1 MLKLGITSH
10 EENEAAALALAE
22 AVSMNAAAWN
32 YIYVHMLAAAL
43 RYMLPM
49 MHRIPRSAK
58 PGEIVG
64 SGWRL
69 VATIRTAK
77 EHTDF
82 RKLLQEKLSTDNQD
96 ILTDD
101 QWRAT
106 ARLAAILVIFV
117 TLVSRIDD
125 ESFTRIQR
133 EDFLRTIFRDLIDM
147 PWYLPPR
154 LEDIEPRFA
163 KSITVIFS
171 EIAYKPNKK
180 IGSKRQTS
188 GRLNCTTVRKNM
200 KTVYKLLKLY
210 DFKNVRYTPGNLFA
224 RIWAV
229 SKMRGGDEIFLPT
242 LMMQFQQESNMDSQQ
257 ATNAVQP
264 TVQQPTDGK
273 QKKPSE
279 AGTTAPKERGKSN
292 KYVVRATVDWP
303 LEFTDSSC
311 KVLRSPRDGHPPH
324 LPGLTVLN
332 ASAARWRARSLNA
345 VLRTAAVDLP
355 VDTVA
360 GPPQVN
366 QATMD
371 ARVPPLPGIL
381 HYDSAFQDGYD
392 MNDMGQDFALT
403 DPIPDNIFDEGLKFS
418 FDLM

>member
-133 EDFLRTIFRDLIDM
+133 EDFLQDHIQGFGRYAVVSAPTFGRYRATIGEISNCDFFGNSVQAEQENWQQKTNFRTIKLHYCPKEHEDSVQIAEII
-147 PWYLPPR
+147 R
-154 LEDIEPRFA
+154 LE
-163 KSITVIFS
+163 
-171 EIAYKPNKK
+171 
-180 IGSKRQTS
+180 KRAI
-188 GRLNCTTVRKNM
+188 
-200 KTVYKLLKLY
+200 Y
-210 DFKNVRYTPGNLFA
+210 P
-224 RIWAV
+224 W
-229 SKMRGGDEIFLPT
+229 
-242 LMMQFQQESNMDSQQ
+242 
-257 ATNAVQP
+257 
-264 TVQQPTDGK
+264 
-273 QKKPSE
+273 
-279 AGTTAPKERGKSN
+279 
-292 KYVVRATVDWP
+292 
-303 LEFTDSSC
+303 
-311 KVLRSPRDGHPPH
+311 
-324 LPGLTVLN
+324 
-332 ASAARWRARSLNA
+332 
-345 VLRTAAVDLP
+345 
-355 VDTVA
+355 
-360 GPPQVN
+360 
-366 QATMD
+366 
-371 ARVPPLPGIL
+371 
-381 HYDSAFQDGYD
+381 
-392 MNDMGQDFALT
+392 
-403 DPIPDNIFDEGLKFS
+403 
-418 FDLM
+418 